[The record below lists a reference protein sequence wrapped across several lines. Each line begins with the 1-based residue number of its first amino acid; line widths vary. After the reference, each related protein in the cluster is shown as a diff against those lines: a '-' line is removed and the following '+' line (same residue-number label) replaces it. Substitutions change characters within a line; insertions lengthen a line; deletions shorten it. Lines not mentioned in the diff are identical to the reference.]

1 MKTRLLQIIALLALF
16 TLRSAAQSPHPLV
29 DLTFVPAD
37 NIQGYGYGPTVVT
50 PGGRIIMGMTYEYW
64 GVDAH
69 GVPQPVYVNEMRALL
84 PDGRVDTA
92 FQPVQGRG
100 PGVIAPNGDFIVAAG
115 PTSSPAPARLVRTD
129 SRGQQIWSTTL
140 PNNPFSSTGATG
152 VLLQKDGRIIVYGMT
167 GIDRYTA
174 DGGLDGSFHAV
185 LPIQAEVWSA
195 ALQKD
200 GKLLAIRYAGVQ
212 GMRFFRLN
220 TDGSEDSSFPA
231 RNLPYGSGGALVV
244 LKDGRILAGGPGYA
258 GEPGV
263 YRFLADGTPDNTFAA
278 PPYQASSMVVQ
289 EDGRIIIGGYFLG
302 DPVNGRANPALLTRL
317 LPDGALD
324 ASFGCP
330 LCDYENEDGQSVH
343 SLTLDPAG
351 NLIANGSFSVPGT
364 NLYGAVRLKTALPRR
379 EVQFSLS
386 TQDVQENAGWASVK
400 VVRSGDAS
408 ARVTVAWATQAGT
421 AKPLLDFIPG
431 AGVLVFRSGETERTV
446 RVRILTDRR
455 REEKETVHLK
465 LWGASAGIAIGAK
478 KQTTLN
484 ILDVPPASGGGPR

>member
-1 MKTRLLQIIALLALF
+1 MKIQCFRLFALLAFF
-16 TLRSAAQSPHPLV
+16 TLRSAGQSPHPLV

-50 PGGRIIMGMTYEYW
+50 PEGRIIMGMTYEYW
-64 GVDAH
+64 GDAH

-174 DGGLDGSFHAV
+174 DGGLDGSFHAD
-185 LPIQAEVWSA
+185 LPIQADVWSA

-200 GKLLAIRYAGVQ
+200 GKLLAIRYEGVQ

-220 TDGSEDSSFPA
+220 TNGSEDSSFPA
-231 RNLPYGSGGALVV
+231 QNLPYGSGGAIVV

-263 YRFLADGTPDNTFAA
+263 YRFLADGTLDSTFAA

-324 ASFGCP
+324 TSFGCP
-330 LCDYENEDGQSVH
+330 LCDYENEDGQYVL
-343 SLTLDPAG
+343 SLALDPAG
-351 NLIANGSFSVPGT
+351 NVIANGAFAVPGT
-364 NLYGAVRLKTALPRR
+364 ELYGVVRLKTALPRR

-386 TQDVQENAGWASVK
+386 KQDVQENAGWASVK

-408 ARVTVAWATQAGT
+408 ARATVAWMTQGLT
-421 AKPLLDFIPG
+421 AKAFQDFLPG
-431 AGVLVFRSGETERTV
+431 GGVLVFRRGETERTV
-446 RVRILTDRR
+446 RVRILTDRGP
-455 REEKETVHLK
+455 EPTETLQLK
-465 LWGASAGIAIGAK
+465 LWAPSAGMSLGERK
-478 KQTTLN
+478 KATLS
-484 ILDVPPASGGGPR
+484 ILDVPPSTGGARR